1 MDEIFRYFFSLYEY
15 LSHWQNQLRCKS
27 NFQGDFENEKLLIN
41 YPDFFVTAAENVD
54 CVELFGMND
63 KPKKHTILKSF
74 VC

>member
-1 MDEIFRYFFSLYEY
+1 MRFLDFFFFSLRIPIALAE
-15 LSHWQNQLRCKS
+15 SIEMQS